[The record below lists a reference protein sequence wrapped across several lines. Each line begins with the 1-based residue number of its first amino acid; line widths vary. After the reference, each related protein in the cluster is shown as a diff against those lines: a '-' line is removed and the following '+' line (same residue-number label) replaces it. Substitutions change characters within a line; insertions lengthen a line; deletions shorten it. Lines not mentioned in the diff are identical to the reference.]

1 VSLDPSWSPD
11 GKLLAYVKSPSADTG
26 GQPSLTWF
34 KAHRL
39 FVFDAATRRSTEVA
53 RADGA
58 SVPTWSKNGK
68 EILYVR
74 DNALWVSPVLGG
86 KATELETPLFPPA
99 EWQDVLRSGISFYGQ
114 VNWGGQF
121 SWWSR

>member
-1 VSLDPSWSPD
+1 
-11 GKLLAYVKSPSADTG
+11 
-26 GQPSLTWF
+26 
-34 KAHRL
+34 
-39 FVFDAATRRSTEVA
+39 
-53 RADGA
+53 
-58 SVPTWSKNGK
+58 SKNGE

-74 DNALWVSPVLGG
+74 DNALWLSPVLGG